1 MHNHFFRYS
10 SIGALLLMAF
20 LIPGKLPAQN
30 TLRLRTA
37 NHHYLMYQ
45 NKPIVLITSA
55 EHYGELINLDFDYVK
70 YLDALNKEG
79 MNNTRVFSGAYVERK
94 DDIKFMH
101 YGNTL
106 APKPGRLITPW
117 KLSNVPGYANGG
129 NKFDLDQWNEQYFSR
144 AKDLIKQAAKRH
156 IMVEFTLF
164 GNQYGDGIYSYSPLF
179 PGNNIEG
186 VGIKGKGGF
195 IYFQSLQDAAL
206 VARQDAVVVK
216 IVKELNDFDNL
227 YYDCLLYTSDA
238 ADE

>member
-1 MHNHFFRYS
+1 MEMHNRFFKC
-10 SIGALLLMAF
+10 SIGALLFMAF
-20 LIPGKLPAQN
+20 LIPGKLSAQN
-30 TLRLRTA
+30 PLRLCPA

-55 EHYGELINLDFDYVK
+55 EHYGELINLDFDYIK
-70 YLDALNKEG
+70 YLDAMNKEG

-117 KLSNVPGYANGG
+117 KRSNEPGYANGG

-156 IMVEFTLF
+156 IMV
-164 GNQYGDGIYSYSPLF
+164 
-179 PGNNIEG
+179 
-186 VGIKGKGGF
+186 
-195 IYFQSLQDAAL
+195 
-206 VARQDAVVVK
+206 
-216 IVKELNDFDNL
+216 
-227 YYDCLLYTSDA
+227 
-238 ADE
+238 